1 MYVNIYGVSK
11 NEYETKLVKELYSGD
26 NGQIFQMMQFF
37 YFCNALYDIDELNN
51 FFEQM
56 FEDCKNN
63 SQILAKI
70 LFKNSEEPSYI
81 SSKNIPISGIN
92 FEYYKG
98 IKNILNYTLEIKEKS
113 IINYKIVLNKINQK
127 NIKKSLENIL
137 ICEQNHKQIIGNLI
151 KKYVD

>member
-1 MYVNIYGVSK
+1 MNIYGVSK
-11 NEYETKLVKELYSGD
+11 NEYETKLIKELYSGE

-37 YFCNALYDIDELNN
+37 YFCNVLYDIDELNN

>member
-11 NEYETKLVKELYSGD
+11 NEYETKLLKELYSGE

-37 YFCNALYDIDELNN
+37 YFCNALYDIDELNKI
-51 FFEQM
+51 FDQM

-63 SQILAKI
+63 SKILAKI
-70 LFKNSEEPSYI
+70 LFENSEEPSYI